1 MYIAINNAIPLHGH
15 INRATREHTYVI
27 ETSTKQSNPL
37 SPHIFQILNE
47 YVWNFQLLFV
57 FVY

>member
-47 YVWNFQLLFV
+47 YV
-57 FVY
+57 